1 MREKMTIF
9 YQKSTGNIKCI
20 ADWETSIDD
29 YFIEEA
35 DWETSIDDYFIEEG
49 DKADYALI
57 WDTLIIDYNDTIF
70 KNYNIFKIDENKNI
84 VLKNEIVF

>member
-29 YFIEEA
+29 YFIEE
-35 DWETSIDDYFIEEG
+35 G
-49 DKADYALI
+49 DKLDYALI
-57 WDTLIIDYNDTIF
+57 WDTLIIDYNETIF